1 MGRKSN
7 LVKEME
13 HKRAVR
19 RACIRRYQDKT
30 IRQIA
35 FSLNKEKDADV
46 IAWLDA
52 QENKTD
58 FLRKLV
64 RRDIAANDDLS

>member
-19 RACIRRYQDKT
+19 RACTRRYQDRI

-46 IAWLDA
+46 IAWLDL
-52 QENKTD
+52 QENKVD

-64 RRDIAANDDLS
+64 RRDIAENGGSS